1 MKPGTPAIS
10 TPITAIPTP
19 TVDASLTDRLTD
31 NRDLTDVYRPQEDT
45 WLLIEQL
52 CLGGFAS
59 GARVADLCTGSGV
72 IAYECAALGAQSV
85 LAIDSCPT
93 AVEAAR
99 ERCDKAPCAVTVEH
113 GDVSTLVGRGRFDL
127 VTCNPPYV
135 PALPLASADVL
146 DPEMAP
152 RHSWEA
158 GTDGRRVLNTLCA
171 ITPHLLAPGGTLL
184 VVQSEFA
191 NIDTTVESLRFS
203 GLNVEIVATKSI
215 PFGPVLRRQSAW
227 LEARALLEPGR
238 RTEKLAVI
246 AAHRAESTDGARR

>member
-1 MKPGTPAIS
+1 MKPGTPAVS

-72 IAYECAALGAQSV
+72 IAYECAAIGAQSV

-99 ERCDKAPCAVTVEH
+99 DRCDKAPCAVTVEH
-113 GDVSTLVGRGRFDL
+113 GATAGGELRVVGEGA
-127 VTCNPPYV
+127 V
-135 PALPLASADVL
+135 
-146 DPEMAP
+146 
-152 RHSWEA
+152 
-158 GTDGRRVLNTLCA
+158 GGGRRV
-171 ITPHLLAPGGTLL
+171 
-184 VVQSEFA
+184 
-191 NIDTTVESLRFS
+191 
-203 GLNVEIVATKSI
+203 
-215 PFGPVLRRQSAW
+215 
-227 LEARALLEPGR
+227 EARPDAYED
-238 RTEKLAVI
+238 A
-246 AAHRAESTDGARR
+246 